1 MFYQIPEI
9 LLCHEFF
16 LQQLQ
21 ARVNEWHDK
30 QKIGDIFVSS
40 VRLCEDK
47 PTTTVLSKV
56 TTFYFN
62 TSDTPSCHFMCCFF
76 VLPHFDILLNRRTA
90 TWNLFV
96 KWVLLWWNTYITFSF
111 LFLVYQVFSG
121 RCLQCIHKS
130 LSASQSCCKGGHSNQ
145 ACFCAVHGGTNNKIG
160 FQLPYHST
168 TFLFL
173 YNSWSPMGDESY

>member
-40 VRLCEDK
+40 VRYCQVK

-62 TSDTPSCHFMCCFF
+62 TSDTHTSITWCAAFLFSHILTYCWTDAQQ
-76 VLPHFDILLNRRTA
+76 HGIYLLNGFSYDGT
-90 TWNLFV
+90 L
-96 KWVLLWWNTYITFSF
+96 TFSF

-130 LSASQSCCKGGHSNQ
+130 LSASQSCCKSGHSNE
-145 ACFCAVHGGTNNKIG
+145 ACFCAVHGGTNNKI
-160 FQLPYHST
+160 
-168 TFLFL
+168 
-173 YNSWSPMGDESY
+173 